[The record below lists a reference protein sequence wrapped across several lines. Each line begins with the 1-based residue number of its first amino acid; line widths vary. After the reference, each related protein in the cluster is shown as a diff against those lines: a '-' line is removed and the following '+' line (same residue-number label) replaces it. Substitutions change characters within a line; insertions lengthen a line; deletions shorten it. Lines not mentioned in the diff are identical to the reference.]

1 MMIDEQIEEIAKEA
15 KNGGMNDLAVVLYC
29 YLGARKAGV
38 SSEFSSYC
46 QVWAKQASA
55 ELNKIKNRR
64 NN

>member
-1 MMIDEQIEEIAKEA
+1 MIDEQIEEIAKEA
-15 KNGGMNDLAVVLYC
+15 KNRGMNDLAIVLYC

-46 QVWAKQASA
+46 QEWAKRASD
-55 ELNKIKNRR
+55 ELNRIKNRR